1 MAPAKREDERLLSKE
16 EQNLVAQTRH
26 PNVKGL
32 AGHDLLEIIKQL
44 RDRRDRA
51 REFGRYKRRE
61 LRSQR
66 GASGRTV
73 SSMSAALESD
83 GHRAKRTLLSGAL
96 KRANKETERRRV
108 MDARSANVSN
118 ARRALAMKKAAETDT
133 QWPPSTRTA
142 HEGMQPIPNSDIA
155 PSGALGQEGQR
166 VVLER
171 SRKVR

>member
-26 PNVKGL
+26 PIIKAL

-44 RDRRDRA
+44 RERRDRA

-61 LRSQR
+61 LRGQS
-66 GASGRTV
+66 GASDMTV
-73 SSMSAALESD
+73 ASMPTASESD
-83 GHRAKRTLLSGAL
+83 GHRTKRTLLSGAL
-96 KRANKETERRRV
+96 KRANKEAERRRV
-108 MDARSANVSN
+108 TNARSANVSN
-118 ARRALAMKKAAETDT
+118 AKRALAMKKAADTDT
-133 QWPPSTRTA
+133 QWPPATRTA

-166 VVLER
+166 VVLDR